1 MEEPKFNVAVA
12 KDASFKKRNEEPN
25 RVSDEPIISIDK
37 IEDFDISKYQNEIS
51 RELKRYFTSITA
63 RDNKNAEKMLSLSG
77 KRDGLDTRVLRL
89 PEAAFQNKM
98 LRLVYQ
104 NKIALN
110 DNLQNFI
117 KSFLAQEYKE
127 NSIAKQETVFGLV
140 RGVESTYNAVR
151 SLENQ
156 TEHPKDRVWIGTND
170 EMDARYA
177 VDLIQGFEN
186 NDGEIESVN
195 LIQVKSAA
203 SAEKIEDI
211 IKAHQ
216 EYIDSLPTLI
226 SILSKNEATK
236 NSSEIIDE
244 IEVEKQE
251 IEDKKLTVLDLKSRA
266 NLSDGEKA
274 ELERYESEI
283 ENLESLK
290 DKQEERLITF
300 GLILDQFAQDN
311 LNTPDQ
317 VITAQTFVNYYKAES
332 GELNTLII
340 MGMLSQKDT
349 YTKLREAS
357 IIGFEDDRIEKLLIK
372 TASLVECSK
381 KEAIEYYRAHH
392 EHTII
397 DTASIYSVVM
407 EGSKI
412 VKKTELRHPL
422 VSINQPIDK
431 YF

>member
-1 MEEPKFNVAVA
+1 MEKPTFNVAVE
-12 KDASFKKRNEEPN
+12 KDPSLKKRNEAPN

-37 IEDFDISKYQNEIS
+37 KEEFDIAKYQNEIS
-51 RELKRYFTSITA
+51 RELKRYFIGITA
-63 RDNKNAEKMLSLSG
+63 RDNKNADKMLSLG
-77 KRDGLDTRVLRL
+77 GNKQGLDTRVLRL

-117 KSFLAQEYKE
+117 KSWLAQEYKE
-127 NSIAKQETVFGLV
+127 NSIAKQENVFGLV

-151 SLENQ
+151 ALENQ
-156 TEHPKDRVWIGTND
+156 TEYPKDRVWIGTND

-186 NDGEIESVN
+186 IDGEIESVN

-211 IKAHQ
+211 IRAHQ

-226 SILSKNEATK
+226 SILSKNEATR
-236 NSSEIIDE
+236 NSDEAINE
-244 IEVEKQE
+244 IELERQE
-251 IEDKKLTVLDLKSRA
+251 IEDKKLAVLDLKNRT
-266 NLSDGEKA
+266 NISDAEQA

-283 ENLESLK
+283 ANLEDLK
-290 DKQEERLITF
+290 AKQEERLVTF
-300 GLILDQFAQDN
+300 GLVLDQFAQDSVDK
-311 LNTPDQ
+311 PDES
-317 VITAQTFVNYYKAES
+317 ITAQAFIDYYKAES
-332 GELNTLII
+332 GELNTLMII
-340 MGMLSQKDT
+340 GMLSQKDT
-349 YTKLREAS
+349 YVKLRES
-357 IIGFEDDRIEKLLIK
+357 GFCDFDNERIEKLLIK
-372 TASLVECSK
+372 TSGSVEFSK
-381 KEAIEYYRAHH
+381 EEAIKYYRAHH

-422 VSINQPIDK
+422 SSIS
-431 YF
+431 

>member
-1 MEEPKFNVAVA
+1 MEEPKFNVAVE
-12 KDASFKKRNEEPN
+12 KDPSLKKRNEAPN
-25 RVSDEPIISIDK
+25 RVSDEPITSIEK
-37 IEDFDISKYQNEIS
+37 REEFDIAKYQNEIS
-51 RELKRYFTSITA
+51 RELKRYFIGITA
-63 RDNKNAEKMLSLSG
+63 RDNKNADKMLSLG
-77 KRDGLDTRVLRL
+77 GNKQGLDTRVLRL

-117 KSFLAQEYKE
+117 KSWLAQEYKE
-127 NSIAKQETVFGLV
+127 ASITKQETVFGLV

-151 SLENQ
+151 ALENQ
-156 TEHPKDRVWIGTND
+156 TEYPKDRVWIGTND

-186 NDGEIESVN
+186 TDGEVETVN

-211 IKAHQ
+211 IRAHQ

-226 SILSKNEATK
+226 SVLSKNEATK
-236 NSSEIIDE
+236 NSSEVIDE
-244 IEVEKQE
+244 IELEKQE
-251 IEDKKLTVLDLKSRA
+251 IQDKKLAVLDLKSKSA
-266 NLSDGEKA
+266 LSDSEKS

-283 ENLESLK
+283 ANLEILK
-290 DKQEERLITF
+290 AKQEERLVTF
-300 GLILDQFAQDN
+300 GLILDQFVQDN
-311 LNTPDQ
+311 LSAPDQ
-317 VITAQTFVNYYKAES
+317 SVTAQAFIDYYKAES
-332 GELNTLII
+332 GELNTLLI
-340 MGMLSQKDT
+340 MGMLSQKET
-349 YTKLREAS
+349 YAKLRES
-357 IIGFEDDRIEKLLIK
+357 GFTDFDEERMEKILIK
-372 TASLVECSK
+372 TSGAVEFSK
-381 KEAIEYYRAHH
+381 EEAVEYYRAHH

-412 VKKTELRHPL
+412 VRKTELRHPL
-422 VSINQPIDK
+422 GSAK
-431 YF
+431 